1 MAVRVRLEVD
11 LQLLGFFRLVGKGRS
26 QWYSQ
31 DLGPRQ
37 VESKERQLEGDDMG
51 ASDQAKGWIRLQAQY
66 SLLASERAVP
76 RDVHWLKHP
85 PTLTSLSD
93 SPTVWFNSNACAPYM
108 SGHRY
113 NIMDARCILIAAVKK
128 HLLPSPQRYIQM
140 MEETFDVHPL
150 HKFYSLTSK
159 LG

>member
-1 MAVRVRLEVD
+1 MPVRVRLEVD

-66 SLLASERAVP
+66 SQLASEPTVP

-85 PTLTSLSD
+85 PTLTSLSY
-93 SPTVWFNSNACAPYM
+93 SPTVWFIRNTCAPYM
-108 SGHRY
+108 SGH
-113 NIMDARCILIAAVKK
+113 
-128 HLLPSPQRYIQM
+128 
-140 MEETFDVHPL
+140 
-150 HKFYSLTSK
+150 
-159 LG
+159 